1 MTTRASFNGTSAAE
15 MEFEDEWETSSG
27 HAYNTPEFEDEWE
40 IQGGSHYYSPE
51 MEDETARILP
61 LIAKVETRL
70 LPRAMRVGY
79 NLMRAQGL
87 HSGSRSANG
96 VWPAETRNRQISGLF
111 YQLGRIFA
119 QGESEAA
126 AHEAYLFGTNEFET
140 EIAAH
145 SLAQEAALTE
155 VMGAEAAHTG
165 SESEAQALLGA
176 ALPLSMR
183 VVGGRIG
190 TRRLTPTL
198 MRVNAQLVLQLHRQD
213 KDGRQLLR
221 AMPAVQRRTI
231 CSLNAAQRAGIP
243 VTPALASQVMTGQA
257 ARVLST
263 PQIARRAL
271 VRNMMV
277 RRNTVAPGHL
287 RGSQH
292 GTRWPRYPRYP
303 GYHAG
308 TRPRGPGMQVP
319 GYRPGMRYPAQSGPS
334 SGMRVPRGPARVG
347 PFMSGRPV
355 SRPHPSM
362 SQPISH
368 PRPMMSKPP
377 VSRPH
382 SVAAGR
388 PVRRPR

>member
-15 MEFEDEWETSSG
+15 MEFEDEWETSAG
-27 HAYNTPEFEDEWE
+27 HAYHTPEFEDEWE

-61 LIAKVETRL
+61 LIAKVEARL
-70 LPRAMRVGY
+70 LPRAMRAGY

-87 HSGSRSANG
+87 RSGSRSANG
-96 VWPAETRNRQISGLF
+96 AWPAESRNRQISGLF

-126 AHEAYLFGTNEFET
+126 AQEAYLFGTNEFET

-145 SLAQEAALTE
+145 HLAQEAALTE

-176 ALPLSMR
+176 ALPLSMQ
-183 VVGGRIG
+183 VVGGRIS

-198 MRVNAQLVLQLHRQD
+198 MRVNAQLVLYLHRQD

-231 CSLNAAQRAGIP
+231 SSLNAAQRAGIP

-292 GTRWPRYPRYP
+292 ATRWPRYP

-308 TRPRGPGMQVP
+308 SRPRGPGMQVP
-319 GYRPGMRYPAQSGPS
+319 GYRPGMKPMGPGHRPGMRYPAQSGPS
-334 SGMRVPRGPARVG
+334 PGMQVPRGPTRVG

-355 SRPHPSM
+355 S
-362 SQPISH
+362 H
-368 PRPMMSKPP
+368 PRPMMSRPP
-377 VSRPH
+377 VTRSH

-388 PVRRPR
+388 AVRRPR